1 MAEIASTTFS
11 QVDASNTGPL
21 PGLTGATNPN
31 QIDNSIQAMMGAVKR
46 EHDWRNYA
54 VTSGGSS
61 NAYTLTYAVAPAAYY
76 TPMRFT
82 FKTSFAVTG
91 AATVN
96 VNTLGAKTIK
106 KLVSG
111 TKTDLASGDIA
122 SGDYIDLVYDGTDMV
137 WVNKGVASAP
147 SGALTSSGYT
157 MATARIIGRTT
168 ASTGAPEEISI
179 GSGLSLSGG
188 SLSASGGTAVTVI
201 RSQVF
206 TSSGTYTPHASM
218 LYCRVI
224 ATGSGGGGGGADSFG
239 SGVNLGVGGGGGA
252 GATAIEVYSAATI
265 GASQSVTI
273 GSAGSAGSATNGTN
287 GGNGGDTTL
296 GALLTGGGGSG
307 GTGGNTAAQLAVAGG
322 AGGTASG
329 GDINITGGDGAY
341 GMGSD
346 VGSFS
351 FAVAGIG
358 GASYWGGGGRG
369 GAFSDTTGTSAAIA
383 GRAGG
388 AYGSGG
394 GGGATVSIGGAAGG
408 AGAAGV
414 VYIEEYCS
422 A

>member
-157 MATARIIGRTT
+157 MSTARLIGRTT
-168 ASTGAPEEISI
+168 ASTGAPEEISV
-179 GSGLSLSGG
+179 GAGLSLSGG
-188 SLSASGGTAVTVI
+188 SLSASGGTAVTVV
-201 RSQVF
+201 REQAF
-206 TSSGTYTPHASM
+206 TGNGTYTPHANM
-218 LYCRVI
+218 LYCSVI
-224 ATGSGGGGGGADSFG
+224 ATGGGGGGGGADAAFSATYIG
-239 SGVNLGVGGGGGA
+239 AGGGGGA
-252 GATAIEVYSAATI
+252 GATAMKVFSAATI

-273 GSAGSAGSATNGTN
+273 GSAGTAGSTAGGD
-287 GGNGGDTTL
+287 GGNGGNTTF
-296 GALLTGGGGSG
+296 GALLTANGGTGGGGDLSNSYSTESGGSG
-307 GTGGNTAAQLAVAGG
+307 GTASS
-322 AGGTASG
+322 GT
-329 GDINITGGDGAY
+329 INITGGHGASA
-341 GMGSD
+341 MAMD
-346 VGSFS
+346 QGSFA

-358 GASYWGGGGRG
+358 GASYFGGGGRG
-369 GAFSDTTGTSAAIA
+369 GTIATTTSTTTSA
-383 GRAGG
+383 GQAGG

-394 GGGATVSIGGAAGG
+394 GGGASTDSAGVAGG
-408 AGAAGV
+408 AGVAGV
-414 VYIEEYCS
+414 VYVVEYCS

>member
-11 QVDASNTGPL
+11 QTDASNTGPL

-61 NAYTLTYAVAPAAYY
+61 NAYTLAYAVAPAAYY
-76 TPMRFT
+76 TGQRFA

-157 MATARIIGRTT
+157 MSTARLIGRTT
-168 ASTGAPEEISI
+168 ASTGAPEEISV
-179 GSGLSLSGG
+179 GAGLTLSGG
-188 SLSASGGTAVTVI
+188 SLSASGGTGVTVV
-201 RSQVF
+201 REQAF
-206 TSSGTYTPHASM
+206 TGNGTYTPHANM
-218 LYCRVI
+218 LYCSVI
-224 ATGSGGGGGGADSFG
+224 ATGGGGGGGGADAGF
-239 SGVNLGVGGGGGA
+239 SGTNVGGGGGGGA
-252 GATAIEVYSAATI
+252 GGTSKKVFSAATI

-273 GSAGSAGSATNGTN
+273 GSAGTAGSTAGGN
-287 GGNGGDTTL
+287 GGNGGNTTF
-296 GALLTGGGGSG
+296 GALLTANG
-307 GTGGNTAAQLAVAGG
+307 GTGGTGDTGGFAYTSKTGG
-322 AGGTASG
+322 AGGTASSG
-329 GDINITGGDGAY
+329 TVNITGGSGASAV
-341 GMGSD
+341 GLD
-346 VGSFS
+346 TGSFA
-351 FAVAGIG
+351 FVLAGVG
-358 GASYWGGGGRG
+358 GASYFGGGGRG
-369 GAFSDTTGTSAAIA
+369 GTLATTTTAITAA
-383 GRAGG
+383 GQNGG

-394 GGGATVSIGGAAGG
+394 GGGATTDAAGIAGG
-408 AGAAGV
+408 AGVAGV
-414 VYIEEYCS
+414 VYVVEYCS